1 MFTIEFAHKTYV
13 LLNKCIDSETLEQ
26 ILKHFEHVRDLCHKY
41 EQETKVTPSDIG
53 TLRLCAKIIISDKV
67 TLLTTFF
74 FSLTEA
80 NKYCASCNYNATEST
95 EVTHKDAYSFGNI
108 SVVGNRFAIQKNDIR
123 EYIPSENIMSN
134 REASCSSCT
143 GRQLRGNWLAYW
155 EHEIGR
161 SDKDTAF
168 NIKQI
173 KLQTFSGHTNSIRCL
188 YVLNNENSF
197 VSGGRDKTVKLWSL
211 RSQVITQCVL

>member
-1 MFTIEFAHKTYV
+1 MLYFIFSFTFYKD
-13 LLNKCIDSETLEQ
+13 DS
-26 ILKHFEHVRDLCHKY
+26 KY
-41 EQETKVTPSDIG
+41 NTPYNS
-53 TLRLCAKIIISDKV
+53 
-67 TLLTTFF
+67 
-74 FSLTEA
+74 
-80 NKYCASCNYNATEST
+80 NYNVTEST
-95 EVTHKDAYSFGNI
+95 GIVQKEVSNFGNI
-108 SVVGNRFAIQKNDIR
+108 SVVGNRFALQKNDIGDSVA
-123 EYIPSENIMSN
+123 SENVMSN
-134 REASCSSCT
+134 RTICSSYT

-197 VSGGRDKTVKLWSL
+197 ISGGRDKTVKLWSL
-211 RSQVITQCVL
+211 RSQVIYVQYIYIYYILKYIKNT